1 MMTPEDPNT
10 VLKVSAPSE
19 LTAVTF
25 TPFRETTRA
34 GITAAHKRLDVDLEA
49 TSFVDSSGLGALIAL
64 HKAMESRNGSV
75 RLINPKQSVM
85 QLLELTRMHRMFE
98 IVRAA

>member
-1 MMTPEDPNT
+1 MTSKEDPNT
-10 VLKVSAPSE
+10 VFKVSAPPE

-25 TPFRETTRA
+25 TPFRESTRA
-34 GITAAHKRLDVDLEA
+34 AMTSAHKRLDVDLES

-64 HKAMESRNGSV
+64 HKTMEARHGSM
-75 RLINPKQSVM
+75 RLIHPRQSVL